1 MERIECTAVATDKT
15 GFVTMQGNQGT
26 KFIELISPFSVFCKD
41 MDKVIEDNVKS
52 TSGVAAFFNE
62 KMKSLGSAA
71 KDSPLVAARSE
82 MNKLRA
88 QVSSAQQSLN
98 SLKVKAAAAKK
109 EYVSKETKEK
119 NAHIEAKEKKEA
131 DALLAPA
138 IAKVEAMEKEAAK
151 LEECT
156 KPLASLSGA

>member
-1 MERIECTAVATDKT
+1 
-15 GFVTMQGNQGT
+15 MQGSQGT
-26 KFIELISPFSVFCKD
+26 KFIELISPFSVFCKE
-41 MDKVIEDNVKS
+41 MDKAIEDNVKS

-62 KMKSLGSAA
+62 KMKTLTTAV

-82 MNKLRA
+82 FNKLRS

-109 EYVSKETKEK
+109 EYAAKETKER
-119 NAHIEAKEKKEA
+119 NAHIEAKERKEA

-138 IAKVEAMEKEAAK
+138 IAKVEAMEKEASG
-151 LEECT
+151 LEEAT
-156 KPLASLSGA
+156 K